1 MTRNYSQ
8 ISPESSAL
16 QLALPYQNPY
26 PGNVALTARIFIHF
40 INSASHKTIQP
51 FPRRHFHLPLLLL
64 THDNLRRRT
73 KDAEPPDE
81 GRSEFFVL
89 LLCMRDVV
97 ELGLRMNA
105 MTYDEFW
112 FGDGVEIAYRRCHQ
126 ASAVPYGVSLSF
138 VGNDVHINAGRLSRR
153 NGISTTRKRETRSV
167 LTLIWL
173 PLACSEFAI
182 LPSTICLIS
191 RCNRLPKSLNMVDP
205 PERTMFY
212 QRTPSAHM

>member
-26 PGNVALTARIFIHF
+26 PGNVALAARIFIHF

-81 GRSEFFVL
+81 GRSELFIL
-89 LLCMRDVV
+89 LLGMRDVV
-97 ELGLRMNA
+97 ELGLRIAAIN
-105 MTYDEFW
+105 ELLFV
-112 FGDGVEIAYRRCHQ
+112 GRLGIAYRRCHQ
-126 ASAVPYGVSLSF
+126 ASTVPYSIPLSF
-138 VGNDVHINAGRLSRR
+138 VGDDIHINAGRLSR
-153 NGISTTRKRETRSV
+153 SRSF
-167 LTLIWL
+167 I
-173 PLACSEFAI
+173 
-182 LPSTICLIS
+182 
-191 RCNRLPKSLNMVDP
+191 
-205 PERTMFY
+205 
-212 QRTPSAHM
+212 SAHPI